1 MPETYN
7 ANNILAKI
15 LRDEI
20 PSARVYEDEHAIAFM
35 DVMPQAPG
43 HTLVIPRD
51 PSRDLLDAKPD
62 TLSAIIQT
70 VQKVAQGVKKAMHAD
85 GITVMQFNGAAA
97 GQTIFHLHFH
107 VIPRFEN
114 TALQPH
120 GGDMADMRELQE
132 IAARICE
139 AIKKL

>member
-7 ANNILAKI
+7 PNNILAKI

-35 DVMPQAPG
+35 DIMPQATG

-51 PSRDLLDAKPD
+51 PSRDLLDAKPE
-62 TLSAIIQT
+62 TLSALVQT
-70 VQKVAQGVKKAMHAD
+70 VQKVAQGVKKAVNAN
-85 GITVMQFNGAAA
+85 GITLMQFNGAAA

-107 VIPRFEN
+107 IIPRFEG
-114 TALQPH
+114 TPLKPH
-120 GGDMADMRELQE
+120 TGDMADMRELEE
-132 IAARICE
+132 IAARIRE
-139 AIKKL
+139 AVKKL

>member
-7 ANNILAKI
+7 PNNILAKI

-20 PSARVYEDEHAIAFM
+20 PSARVYEDQHAIAFM

-51 PSRDLLDAKPD
+51 PSRDLLDAKPE
-62 TLSAIIQT
+62 TLSALVQAA
-70 VQKVAQGVKKAMHAD
+70 QKVAQGVKKAMNAD
-85 GITVMQFNGAAA
+85 GITLMQFNGAAA

-107 VIPRFEN
+107 IIPRFEG
-114 TALQPH
+114 TPLKSHA
-120 GGDMADMRELQE
+120 GDMADMRELE
-132 IAARICE
+132 DIAARIRE
-139 AIKKL
+139 AVKKL